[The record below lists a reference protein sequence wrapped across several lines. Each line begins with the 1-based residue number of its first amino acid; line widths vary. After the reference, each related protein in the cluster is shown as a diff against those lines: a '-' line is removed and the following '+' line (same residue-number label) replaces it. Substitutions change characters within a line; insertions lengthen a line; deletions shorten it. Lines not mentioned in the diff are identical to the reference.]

1 MASIDRKAAGARA
14 ACVQSLTMPDWLRRA
29 AVELQGKPPEGALT
43 VNEIAKLLGL
53 SRGRIK
59 DRMKTLYDAGKINR
73 VKANG
78 KFYYYDKK

>member
-14 ACVQSLTMPDWLRRA
+14 ACVQSLAMPDWLRRA
-29 AVELQGKPPEGALT
+29 AVELQGKPPDGALT
-43 VNEIAKLLGL
+43 IGEISKLMGL
-53 SRGRIK
+53 SRGQTN